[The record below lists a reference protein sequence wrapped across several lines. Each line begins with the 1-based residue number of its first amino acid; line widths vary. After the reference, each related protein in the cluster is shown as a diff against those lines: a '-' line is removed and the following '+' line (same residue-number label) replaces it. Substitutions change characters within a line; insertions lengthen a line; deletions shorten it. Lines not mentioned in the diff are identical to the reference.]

1 MGRLSNQKVVYFVSG
16 GPAAHQCVE
25 IIATLQAEGAE
36 VEVQM
41 APGAEQWIPRA
52 FIKQLLLGAA
62 SLVSTQPM
70 LMVGALTVVQID
82 HELPEV
88 DIAWVSAIASNI
100 ESAGVQQ
107 VIWLAGTAA
116 ASRFPVV
123 ERTGEWVVSDQSYS
137 GLPRVDIDSVV
148 AGLEKLSQPPLLA
161 GKRVMVTAGPTLED
175 IDPVRFIGNRSSGK
189 MGFAVAAAA
198 WRAGAEVELIA
209 GPVALPAPFGVNTT
223 RVRSARDMLAAVE
236 SAVDQADIYISVAA
250 VADYRPDLQVD
261 QKIKKAGAGL
271 DLHLVPNP
279 DLLRIV
285 AAAANPPF
293 CVGFAAETQQIERY
307 AQGKLVDK
315 GLQMIAANQVGR
327 DNGGFESDN
336 NSLHLF
342 WPGADQRLPSTSK
355 RELAYQLIEVI
366 ARRYSMGSTG

>member
-1 MGRLSNQKVVYFVSG
+1 M
-16 GPAAHQCVE
+16 
-25 IIATLQAEGAE
+25 
-36 VEVQM
+36 
-41 APGAEQWIPRA
+41 
-52 FIKQLLLGAA
+52 
-62 SLVSTQPM
+62 
-70 LMVGALTVVQID
+70 
-82 HELPEV
+82 
-88 DIAWVSAIASNI
+88 
-100 ESAGVQQ
+100 
-107 VIWLAGTAA
+107 
-116 ASRFPVV
+116 
-123 ERTGEWVVSDQSYS
+123 
-137 GLPRVDIDSVV
+137 V

-236 SAVDQADIYISVAA
+236 SMVDQTDIYISVAA
-250 VADYRPDLQVD
+250 VADYRPDMQVD